1 MTDPLDLATL
11 ARSIGHEFKDATL
24 LERAVTHSSFS
35 HENRVADYERLEFLG
50 DAVLQLAT
58 TVLLG
63 ERFPEAHEGQ
73 LSPLRAR
80 LVSTTALATLA
91 GRLGI
96 GPWLRL
102 GIGEAASG
110 GRDRPRVLAG
120 AVEAVLGAVFQDAG
134 YPAAEALVRTWMAE
148 PLAGLAREEEH
159 DWKDPRSLLQ
169 ELVQS
174 TLGETPTYDVTVQ
187 DGPPHQPRFGVVV
200 RVGDRVL
207 ATGEGPSKREA
218 SRHAAELALVGLRAQ
233 S

>member
-1 MTDPLDLATL
+1 MTEPPDLGTL
-11 ARSIGHEFKDATL
+11 SRSIGHEFKDRTL

-63 ERFPEAHEGQ
+63 ERFPEADEGQ

-80 LVSTTALATLA
+80 LVNTSALAALA

-110 GRDRPRVLAG
+110 GRARPRVLAG

-134 YPAAEALVRTWMAE
+134 YPAAEAIVRRWMAD
-148 PLAGLAREEEH
+148 PLEGLAREEKH
-159 DWKDPRSLLQ
+159 GWKDPRSLLQ

-174 TLGETPTYDVTVQ
+174 TLGETPIYDVTVQ

-207 ATGEGPSKREA
+207 ATGEGPSKRDA
-218 SRHAAELALVGLRAQ
+218 SRHAAEVALIALRDQ
-233 S
+233 P